1 MNRTWRTVL
10 AMGAAGVLVGC
21 GTTSVPEATDSVE
34 AGSAPVASVG
44 AVATVATNVRYADT
58 APEGWREPLLDV
70 YAPSGAK
77 DLPLVVLFHGAPT
90 AVDKTG
96 SGLVD
101 YPALAEEIASRGAV
115 VVSAN
120 WGLYDAP
127 MPGDAQAFVASVDQG
142 CDETACAISYAAAHA
157 GDWGADPQRLVV
169 IGHSGGAT
177 QVSPTVLGE
186 AQPFPG
192 CASDT
197 EWDAKGVVL
206 WEGDM
211 LVEDPSVWPYED
223 GMADM
228 LAAFTPWGFLDSGF
242 DGAIAFV
249 VSDHSAANP
258 EFQRCDGRA
267 FLDDRDPS
275 GTIEAGLD
283 AIGAFDDG
291 CIDIREESA
300 VTARTMEER
309 GFDTTMVAL
318 TDPATTHMGLGD
330 ADQAQLAD
338 LVMGMAG

>member
-1 MNRTWRTVL
+1 MNRTWWAWAAL
-10 AMGAAGVLVGC
+10 GAAGALAAC
-21 GTTSVPEATDSVE
+21 STASVSDATDSG
-34 AGSAPVASVG
+34 AASAPASSVG
-44 AVATVATNVRYADT
+44 AVVTDVRYADA
-58 APEGWREPLLDV
+58 APKGWREPLLDV

-77 DLPLVVLFHGAPT
+77 DIPLVVLFHGAPT

-96 SGLVD
+96 SGLVN

-127 MPGDAQAFVASVDQG
+127 MPDDAPAFVASVEQG
-142 CDETACAISYAAAHA
+142 RDEMACAISYAAAHA

-177 QVSPTVLGE
+177 QVSPAVLGD

-192 CASDT
+192 CASDS

-206 WEGDM
+206 WEGNM
-211 LVEDPSVWPYED
+211 LVDDPAFWGPYEA
-223 GMADM
+223 GIADV
-228 LAAFTPWGFLDSGF
+228 LAAFTPWGFMDSSF
-242 DGAIAFV
+242 DGDIAFV

-300 VTARTMEER
+300 VTARTMDER

-318 TDPATTHMGLGD
+318 TDPATTHMGLGE

-338 LVMGMAG
+338 VVIAMAG

>member
-1 MNRTWRTVL
+1 MNRTRRMWV
-10 AMGAAGVLVGC
+10 AMGAAGVLAAC
-21 GTTSVPEATDSVE
+21 GSTSVPDATDPVG
-34 AGSAPVASVG
+34 AASASAASVG
-44 AVATVATNVRYADT
+44 AVATDVRYADT

-120 WGLYDAP
+120 WGNYDGP
-127 MPGDAQAFVASVDQG
+127 MPFDVQAWVDFVDQSR
-142 CDETACAISYAAAHA
+142 DETACALSYAAAHA
-157 GDWGADPQRLVV
+157 GDWGADPQHLVV

-177 QVSPTVLGE
+177 QASPTVLGE
-186 AQPFPG
+186 ARPFPG
-192 CASDT
+192 CASNT
-197 EWDAKGVVL
+197 EWDAQGLVL

-211 LVEDPSVWPYED
+211 LVEDPSVWPSEE
-223 GMADM
+223 GMAGM
-228 LAAFTPWGFLDSGF
+228 LAAFTPWGFMDGSF
-242 DGAIAFV
+242 DGDIAFV
-249 VSDHSAANP
+249 VSDASAADP
-258 EFQRCDGRA
+258 QFRRCDGRA

-300 VTARTMEER
+300 VTAQTMKER

-318 TDPATTHMGLGD
+318 TDPATTHMVLGE
-330 ADQAQLAD
+330 ADRAQLAD

>member
-1 MNRTWRTVL
+1 MWVAIGAACVL
-10 AMGAAGVLVGC
+10 AAC
-21 GTTSVPEATDSVE
+21 GSTSVPDATDPVG
-34 AGSAPVASVG
+34 AASASAASVG
-44 AVATVATNVRYADT
+44 AVATDVRYADT

-120 WGLYDAP
+120 WGPYDAP
-127 MPGDAQAFVASVDQG
+127 MPDDVPAFVASADQG
-142 CDETACAISYAAAHA
+142 RDETACAISYAAAHA
-157 GDWGADPQRLVV
+157 GDWGTDPQRLVV

-206 WEGDM
+206 WEGNM
-211 LVEDPSVWPYED
+211 LVDDPSVWPYEA

-242 DGAIAFV
+242 DGAIAFA
-249 VSDHSAANP
+249 VSDASAADP
-258 EFQRCDGRA
+258 LFRRCDGRA

-300 VTARTMEER
+300 VTAQTMKER
-309 GFDTTMVAL
+309 GFDSTMVAL
-318 TDPATTHMGLGD
+318 TDPATTHMVLGD
-330 ADQAQLAD
+330 ADRAQLAD